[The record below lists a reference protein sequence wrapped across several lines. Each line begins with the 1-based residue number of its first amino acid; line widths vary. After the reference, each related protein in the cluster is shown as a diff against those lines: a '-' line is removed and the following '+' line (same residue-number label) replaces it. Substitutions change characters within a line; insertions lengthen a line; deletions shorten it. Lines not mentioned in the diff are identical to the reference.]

1 MTPPSW
7 LTATPIAH
15 RGLHDKAI
23 GIIENTLTAME
34 AATTRGFAIECDVQ
48 LTSDGD
54 AVVFHDFTLERL
66 TGETGAVVE
75 RTSSDL
81 QKIAITG
88 SASDTIPSLTAFL
101 DRLAGRVPL
110 VVEIKSRFDEDL
122 RLTERTCEIVR
133 SYIGPICIKSFDP
146 RIVAHV
152 RMIAPGLLRGIVAE
166 SRHDHASYDRL
177 SPEQKKSLGELLHF
191 EQSQPHFLSW
201 RVNDLPAGA
210 PYLARL
216 LGRLPVM
223 TWTVRTPEERER
235 ASRHADQMVF
245 EGFLP

>member
-15 RGLHDKAI
+15 RGLHDKAN
-23 GIIENTLTAME
+23 GIIENTLTALD
-34 AATTRGFAIECDVQ
+34 AAAARGFAIECDVQ
-48 LTSDGD
+48 LTADND

-66 TGETGAVVE
+66 TAEIGAVAE
-75 RTSSDL
+75 RTSADL
-81 QKIAITG
+81 AKIAISG
-88 SASDTIPSLTAFL
+88 SASDHIPSLNTFL

-110 VVEIKSRFDEDL
+110 VLEIKSRFTGDM
-122 RLTERTCEIVR
+122 RLTERTCEVLR
-133 SYIGPICIKSFDP
+133 TYDGPICVKSFDP
-146 RIVAHV
+146 RVVAHL
-152 RMIAPGLLRGIVAE
+152 RKIAPGLLRGIVAE
-166 SRHDHASYDRL
+166 SHHDHHGYDVL
-177 SPEQKKSLGELLHF
+177 SADEKKSLGQLLHF

-201 RVNDLPAGA
+201 KVNDLPAGA

-223 TWTVRTPEERER
+223 AWTVRTAEERER